1 MSCQDHAMLLSCY
14 AEITLR
20 SFHGQES
27 PQDDT
32 GEMRR
37 DRLQL
42 WNRRDETGPLL
53 DAQWTLNGR
62 SMDAQWTLNGRPM
75 DVWFFFVFRLEGIK
89 NKYLLILTLLT
100 IFNQMQ

>member
-62 SMDAQWTLNGRPM
+62 SMDPQRTSIGRL
-75 DVWFFFVFRLEGIK
+75 VFIVLRLEGIK

-100 IFNQMQ
+100 ISNQMQ

>member
-14 AEITLR
+14 AEIALR
-20 SFHGQES
+20 SFHGQEP

-42 WNRRDETGPLL
+42 WNRRDETGPPSAMAKTFWTGWNRRDGTGPLL

-62 SMDAQWTLNGRPM
+62 SMDVQWTFGFYCMSVRRN
-75 DVWFFFVFRLEGIK
+75 
-89 NKYLLILTLLT
+89 
-100 IFNQMQ
+100 